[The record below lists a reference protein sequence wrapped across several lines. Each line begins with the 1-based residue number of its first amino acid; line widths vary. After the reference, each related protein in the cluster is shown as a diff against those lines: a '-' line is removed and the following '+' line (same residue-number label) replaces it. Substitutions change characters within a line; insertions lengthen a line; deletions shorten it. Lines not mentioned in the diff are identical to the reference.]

1 MRTFSRTQFSQKIGD
16 TMLNASRHTDIV
28 SDTEVPAELL
38 NWMSRLQLLK
48 GVPFNYLV
56 PDEQM
61 LPPESIRFFY
71 LDPNWIDALTDG
83 AFSLGRNLTTAA
95 SPALLIDQAVSPN
108 LNVSLDN
115 NLTSIRAR
123 ALGVE
128 VPEASL
134 KVVSGFLLR
143 SSLVLNYP
151 GLGVNAYPQDGTP
164 TSPNIQLLNILRLE
178 QLGPESD
185 TMICLIDG
193 DAWQIDIH
201 EAPEALHY
209 GIDSY
214 AAPGQ
219 GNSIK
224 MLHTFTQSGSTVT
237 MNPQAT
243 PMNINACFRTVSPR
257 VIMMNT
263 LAAQIANMNAVPNI
277 NSAEMGF
284 EMTQGVGNV
293 SFINSNASS
302 Q

>member
-1 MRTFSRTQFSQKIGD
+1 MRTFSRTQLSRKLSE
-16 TMLNASRHTDIV
+16 TVLSASRHAEIV
-28 SDTEVPAELL
+28 SDTEVPEELL

-95 SPALLIDQAVSPN
+95 TTTQVIDQAVSPK
-108 LNVSLDN
+108 LNISLDN
-115 NLTSIRAR
+115 NITSVRAG
-123 ALGVE
+123 ALGLDA
-128 VPEASL
+128 PPASL

-151 GLGVNAYPQDGTP
+151 GLGVNAYPQNGTP
-164 TSPNIQLLNILRLE
+164 DSGNIQLLNILRLE

-209 GIDSY
+209 GIDTY
-214 AAPGQ
+214 AAPGK

-224 MLHTFTQSGSTVT
+224 MLHTFTQNGQNIT

-263 LAAQIANMNAVPNI
+263 LAAEIANMNSVPNI

-293 SFINSNASS
+293 SFINSNS
-302 Q
+302 